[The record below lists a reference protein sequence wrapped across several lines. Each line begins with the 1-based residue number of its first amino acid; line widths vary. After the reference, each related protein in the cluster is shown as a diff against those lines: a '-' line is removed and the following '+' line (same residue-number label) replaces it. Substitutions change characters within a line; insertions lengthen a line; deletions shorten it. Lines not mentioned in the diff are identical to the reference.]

1 MTPIPVPRGRTQPVT
16 IRWIA
21 ITITQG
27 VKMRKPTSDEI
38 NNRIAPGVEAP
49 IEAPIDAPID
59 ADTPFP
65 PIHRLGVSRVFA
77 WLRLGWRDLSAA
89 PLVSLFYGLCFAG
102 MGLFLRVVL
111 ANTPQ
116 YLSALTCGLL
126 LIGPVLSLGLYDISR
141 RLEHQEPPLL
151 SSLFAVRGRW
161 NNIGVLA
168 VVQAVILLL
177 WVRASLMVF
186 ALFYN
191 KGMPTL
197 QGFLSQLFSFD
208 NIQFLA
214 IYCCVGLLFAGIVF
228 AISWVAI
235 PLMLDRDTD
244 AITAMLISTSALF
257 TNLPVAIV
265 WGAIIVSFVVFG
277 FFTWN
282 LGFIVAMP
290 LVGHA
295 TWHAYREVLGPAAA
309 SDAAA
314 VMGE

>member
-1 MTPIPVPRGRTQPVT
+1 MQ
-16 IRWIA
+16 
-21 ITITQG
+21 
-27 VKMRKPTSDEI
+27 KPTSGESGDD
-38 NNRIAPGVEAP
+38 IAPDSEP
-49 IEAPIDAPID
+49 PIDPE
-59 ADTPFP
+59 TPFP
-65 PIHRLGVSRVFA
+65 PIRRLGVSRVFA
-77 WLRLGWRDLSAA
+77 WLRLGWRDLCAA
-89 PLVSLFYGLCFAG
+89 PQVSLLYGLCFAG
-102 MGLFLRVVL
+102 MGFFLRVVL

-116 YLSALTCGLL
+116 YLSALTCGFLL
-126 LIGPVLSLGLYDISR
+126 VGPVLSLGLYDVSR
-141 RLEHQEPPLL
+141 RLEKQEPPMLN
-151 SSLFAVRGRW
+151 SLFAVRGRW

-177 WVRASLMVF
+177 WVRASMMVF

-191 KGMPTL
+191 KGLPTL
-197 QGFLSQLFSFD
+197 EGFLSQLFSFD
-208 NIQFLA
+208 NIEFIA
-214 IYCCVGLLFAGIVF
+214 VYCCVGLLFAGIVF
-228 AISWVAI
+228 AISWIAI

-257 TNLPVAIV
+257 INLPVAIV
-265 WGAIIVSFVVFG
+265 WASTIVGLVVFG